1 MSRCDLGD
9 GGDDAGDDADVGSG
23 GGVAM
28 MVAMMAVVIAL
39 VNDCLW
45 YGDDNGDVD
54 WVC

>member
-9 GGDDAGDDADVGSG
+9 GGDDAGNDADVGSG
-23 GGVAM
+23 GGVTM
-28 MVAMMAVVIAL
+28 MVAMMTVVIAL